1 MNFKPSHQAH
11 FTLSIFFILT
21 LLISNCGDTPTGP
34 VSLSLKDINN
44 SADYLIITP
53 EIFQDDLDSFENL
66 KREKGLT
73 VTTVSLSKIVEE
85 FPDAVSLQVSI
96 REFISYTL
104 DFWQEPKP
112 RYVLLVGNTDFIPT
126 FRVQSMFAN
135 ITLPGVEEDS
145 VSLDELYAINK
156 NEDDTLPDLAIGR
169 FPVANE
175 IELQNIVGKTIIF
188 ENEISLNDYSRQ
200 GLFLA
205 DAAEDRGDVFENF
218 VESLIS
224 DLIPGLNEFA
234 RIDVRQ
240 DSPNHGTQ
248 SDLFNRLREGTLLL
262 SYYGFASSSGWSNSD
277 FLAISDVNAFP
288 KNDKPFVLTVF
299 AGSQNYDDP
308 SNKSLV
314 EELVTLK
321 DGGAVISIAP
331 SGLTFVSQLFRFSTV
346 LHNALLNQSDP
357 TIGDIFLETK
367 RTLLLDTQGS
377 QDHTFSRFSILGD
390 PSLRFPN
397 K

>member
-85 FPDAVSLQVSI
+85 FSDAVSLQVSI

-156 NEDDTLPDLAIGR
+156 NEDDTLPDLAM
-169 FPVANE
+169 
-175 IELQNIVGKTIIF
+175 
-188 ENEISLNDYSRQ
+188 
-200 GLFLA
+200 
-205 DAAEDRGDVFENF
+205 
-218 VESLIS
+218 
-224 DLIPGLNEFA
+224 
-234 RIDVRQ
+234 
-240 DSPNHGTQ
+240 
-248 SDLFNRLREGTLLL
+248 
-262 SYYGFASSSGWSNSD
+262 
-277 FLAISDVNAFP
+277 
-288 KNDKPFVLTVF
+288 
-299 AGSQNYDDP
+299 
-308 SNKSLV
+308 
-314 EELVTLK
+314 
-321 DGGAVISIAP
+321 
-331 SGLTFVSQLFRFSTV
+331 
-346 LHNALLNQSDP
+346 
-357 TIGDIFLETK
+357 
-367 RTLLLDTQGS
+367 
-377 QDHTFSRFSILGD
+377 
-390 PSLRFPN
+390 
-397 K
+397 